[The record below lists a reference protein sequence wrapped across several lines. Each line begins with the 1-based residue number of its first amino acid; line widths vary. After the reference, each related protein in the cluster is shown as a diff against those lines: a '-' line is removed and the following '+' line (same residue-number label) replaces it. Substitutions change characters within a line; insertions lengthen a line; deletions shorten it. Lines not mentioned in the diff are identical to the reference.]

1 MTNMT
6 PGNSGYA
13 RRLEA
18 EQEALQRA
26 RLQTSPSPSG
36 ELPEL
41 PRNRVSAWFSDHPV
55 STVLLIFIG
64 AVTAFIV
71 LLS

>member
-1 MTNMT
+1 MTNMS
-6 PGNSGYA
+6 PGNAGFG

-26 RLQTSPSPSG
+26 RLQTSPAPTDD
-36 ELPEL
+36 LPTL

-55 STVLLIFIG
+55 STVFLILLG
-64 AVTAFIV
+64 GVTAFIV